1 MIYEA
6 KTELTKEDFQAFL
19 SLHKKIASRPLYVFS
34 RVMMGLAV
42 LLALVL
48 AVLIIVFRL
57 WNERD
62 VMLRMLVFVALLLLL
77 PLVSRFTAAQA
88 YKANRSMLGGR
99 YCFGEEQIEAG
110 AESMNAR
117 YAYSALSALY
127 HSKGVYYLYVDK
139 AHAFILPERCFT
151 TGDPASFGAWIA
163 AKTGLEMKEIK

>member
-1 MIYEA
+1 MLYEV

-77 PLVSRFTAAQA
+77 P
-88 YKANRSMLGGR
+88 
-99 YCFGEEQIEAG
+99 I
-110 AESMNAR
+110 
-117 YAYSALSALY
+117 
-127 HSKGVYYLYVDK
+127 
-139 AHAFILPERCFT
+139 
-151 TGDPASFGAWIA
+151 PAIRLIVG
-163 AKTGLEMKEIK
+163 

>member
-62 VMLRMLVFVALLLLL
+62 VMLRMLVFVVLLLLL

-88 YKANRSMLGGR
+88 YKANRSMLSGR
-99 YCFGEEQIEAG
+99 YCFGEGQIEAG
-110 AESMNAR
+110 AESMTAQ

-127 HSKGVYYLYVDK
+127 HSRGVYYLYVDK
-139 AHAFILPERCFT
+139 AHAFILPERSFT
-151 TGDPASFGAWIA
+151 AGDPASFGAWIA